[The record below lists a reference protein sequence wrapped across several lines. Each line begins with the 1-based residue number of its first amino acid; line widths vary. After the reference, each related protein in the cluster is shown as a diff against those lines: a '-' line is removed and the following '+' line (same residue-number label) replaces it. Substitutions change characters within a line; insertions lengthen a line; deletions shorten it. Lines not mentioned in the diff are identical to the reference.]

1 MQHRQSQIKVASSF
15 FFRSTT
21 SVSPSAR
28 WATKNS
34 PQTLT
39 PPQGREF
46 RCQGA
51 ADSVFRLFCG
61 LDRFDYLLI
70 VAFDLHFLPNLDYL
84 LVGAD

>member
-1 MQHRQSQIKVASSF
+1 MCNIVNRKSKSLVLFSF
-15 FFRSTT
+15 APPPL
-21 SVSPSAR
+21 SPHPPAGR
-28 WATKNS
+28 PRTRRKH
-34 PQTLT
+34 L